1 MTQPYAVIRIR
12 PGNLTDLSALE
23 QIERET
29 APMFAPADLPVA
41 LASPL
46 PTSQVVAGVSASL
59 LWVAEEVASSTQ
71 VGFVLCERIA
81 PCCLHI
87 REMDVRPAFGR
98 RGIGAMLLAHVATV
112 ACDLGLQFVTLTT
125 FSHVPWNAPFYA
137 KNGFHEP
144 DDDDL
149 FSYLA
154 LILERERELGLRNRI
169 AMVKS
174 TG

>member
-1 MTQPYAVIRIR
+1 MIRVR

-29 APMFAPADLPVA
+29 APMFEPADLPAA

-46 PTSQVVAGVSASL
+46 PTSEVVAGVSESL
-59 LWVAEEVASSTQ
+59 LWVAEEVATLTQ
-71 VGFVLCERIA
+71 VGFVLCERVSLG
-81 PCCLHI
+81 CLHI

-98 RGIGAMLLAHVATV
+98 RGIGAMLLAHVCTV
-112 ACDLGLQFVTLTT
+112 ADDLGLQFVTLTT

-137 KNGFHEP
+137 KNGFRVP
-144 DDDDL
+144 DDSAL
-149 FSYLA
+149 FSHLT
-154 LILERERELGLRNRI
+154 LILERERELGLGNRI

-174 TG
+174 AT